1 MSIKLAGCSTLL
13 VRAVE
18 MDGTEVGMT
27 AWAQMTAS
35 LLGMHMCGASPLCAI
50 LTAAQV
56 RCSAGGCCTA
66 LAATASVCA
75 NIKFAMEM
83 ATAAAWRGA
92 WATQI

>member
-35 LLGMHMCGASPLCAI
+35 LGGAPNMCSKAVKRGSELSH
-50 LTAAQV
+50 QYM
-56 RCSAGGCCTA
+56 RCESGDPEG
-66 LAATASVCA
+66 S
-75 NIKFAMEM
+75 K
-83 ATAAAWRGA
+83 R
-92 WATQI
+92 

>member
-35 LLGMHMCGASPLCAI
+35 LLGMSDTLCVGRSDTLTRWPPSFTLTRWPPSFSPVDLGH
-50 LTAAQV
+50 
-56 RCSAGGCCTA
+56 S
-66 LAATASVCA
+66 
-75 NIKFAMEM
+75 
-83 ATAAAWRGA
+83 WR
-92 WATQI
+92 